1 MTSARDV
8 MEGAKPRSAFFEAP
22 TPPGAKSLGSKR
34 LTRASCGSGSSA
46 RKQLNARV
54 AAKNTAASVSESS
67 SSSSSWSSR
76 SSSFVAFVAFRPSP
90 SLGTRSARCSRNS
103 TSEPATSASEVTAA
117 RAVSAE
123 RSAFVLVK
131 RESPPPL
138 VSSSSAAST
147 SAASAPTSR
156 SYRTSGT
163 GSIRRAFARRSASS
177 RVRSCSRTAVSTR
190 VSSSASRKKDAFV
203 FFFPPS
209 PSLVEAPEKRGSA
222 PAPSA
227 SEHNHAGPVRSTHAA
242 HRSSATCLSSRG
254 AFAPRTEATPPR
266 TSSSQSEEKLFV
278 VLRAGV
284 APAAALASSAVSLPC
299 GLRAGSAES
308 TSDKHRSASICS
320 GWPGREANAYARE
333 GAARATARAAFD
345 SRSVRVFFLHRLGLG
360 LGRRRARRPSARRRP
375 RRRRLRSTP
384 PSAGPHSLCR
394 ARGRARGRTP
404 RATPGASPAG
414 ASRRAGERS
423 VGVGVGARGPS
434 APAAAASTTAAAAAA
449 TTPASAATRAMG
461 SPPAAT
467 TRVAASHA
475 SATAARGSAA

>member
-90 SLGTRSARCSRNS
+90 PLGTRSARCSRNS
-103 TSEPATSASEVTAA
+103 MSEPATSASEVTAA

-131 RESPPPL
+131 RESPSPL

-190 VSSSASRKKDAFV
+190 VSSSASRKKRRS
-203 FFFPPS
+203 FFFS
-209 PSLVEAPEKRGSA
+209 RRLR
-222 PAPSA
+222 
-227 SEHNHAGPVRSTHAA
+227 
-242 HRSSATCLSSRG
+242 LSSRRRKRG
-254 AFAPRTEATPPR
+254 GPR
-266 TSSSQSEEKLFV
+266 
-278 VLRAGV
+278 
-284 APAAALASSAVSLPC
+284 
-299 GLRAGSAES
+299 
-308 TSDKHRSASICS
+308 
-320 GWPGREANAYARE
+320 
-333 GAARATARAAFD
+333 
-345 SRSVRVFFLHRLGLG
+345 
-360 LGRRRARRPSARRRP
+360 RRRARPSTTTRV
-375 RRRRLRSTP
+375 
-384 PSAGPHSLCR
+384 PS
-394 ARGRARGRTP
+394 GRRTP
-404 RATPGASPAG
+404 RTGLA
-414 ASRRAGERS
+414 RRA
-423 VGVGVGARGPS
+423 
-434 APAAAASTTAAAAAA
+434 
-449 TTPASAATRAMG
+449 
-461 SPPAAT
+461 
-467 TRVAASHA
+467 
-475 SATAARGSAA
+475 